1 MRYLLSQEKLK
12 PNMKKLLLV
21 ISLLMSVYQMNAQG
35 IKGVI
40 KDEKGEALP
49 FASIFVKEAGSGTS
63 SNLEGFY
70 EYRLKPGTYQVTYQ
84 FLGYATQIK
93 TVKVANVFE
102 VVNLQMQPQVVN
114 LPTFIL
120 EANAEDPSY
129 TIMRK
134 AIAKAEYHLIQNDNY
149 SAEVYMKGT
158 GQVTKVPWLLK
169 KTFEKEGIDT
179 SQVFTSE
186 SVSEIYFERPN
197 TFKEKVISVRT
208 SGQDSDNANPNA
220 YINSSFYLPKVVNA
234 ISPLSP
240 RAFSYYKFKY
250 EGSFM
255 ERGYEINKI
264 RVTPRSK
271 GDDLFEGVIYIREN
285 FWNIHSLDLKTS
297 LMGFEIRIEQILA
310 PIKDEIWMPVT
321 QKFEFSGSI
330 FGLAGRYDYL
340 ASVSNYQVTENK
352 DLNPDIILID
362 EKIEEAPEEVEIKK
376 TVSATDS
383 VSQVFNTEQPVSR
396 KQLRKMMKEYDKEER
411 EDLEEQDVVSDYS
424 YKIDSLATKKDS
436 IYWASRRPI
445 PLTQRE
451 VIGYKKE
458 DSTYFADKAKSEAD
472 SSKSRNG
479 VKFKPSD
486 LLAGSN
492 YALGKR
498 LRFNFP
504 GFLPQVRF
512 NTVEGWN
519 LDFTGTLSWR
529 EDTTARLRISPFI
542 RYGFASEQ
550 LYGKVETVFGIGQ
563 REDRGTFRIQGGHY
577 IEQFNPDAIDP
588 FINSMYTLFSEKN
601 FMRLYERDYVNI
613 SFAKRYRYNYTFST
627 KLEWANRS
635 ELFNNTTYR
644 LVDNENRVYKPNR
657 PVNNEDFAGG
667 FQNSASLI
675 SRVSLE
681 VKPWLKFRRYN
692 GRLIPLE
699 DSSPSFRFTYRKG
712 FDDVLGSDVK
722 FDHLELGLKTS
733 ARLGVRARIDI
744 DAEAGT
750 FFNNPTLLFPDFKHF
765 PGNRLTFA
773 PLNVTGGYRM
783 LDYYKYST
791 ADNYLSVFTH
801 VRFRKLLFTQLPV
814 LRLSGLKENLFVNY
828 LNTST
833 SDNYMEVG
841 YTIDNIFRFFR
852 LEFVQSFQDFKP
864 KDFGVRFGVASIFNF
879 N

>member
-1 MRYLLSQEKLK
+1 
-12 PNMKKLLLV
+12 MKKLLLV
-21 ISLLMSVYQMNAQG
+21 ISFFSIIFQINAQG
-35 IKGVI
+35 IKGTI
-40 KDEKGEALP
+40 KDENGEALP
-49 FASIFVKEAGSGTS
+49 FASIFVKEVGSGTS
-63 SNLEGFY
+63 SNLNGFY
-70 EYRLKPGTYQVTYQ
+70 EYRLKPGAYQVTYQ
-84 FLGYATQIK
+84 FLGYASQMK
-93 TVKVANVFE
+93 KVKVGSGFE
-102 VVNLQMQPQVVN
+102 TVNIQLQAQIVN
-114 LPTFIL
+114 LPTFVL

-134 AIAKAEYHLIQNDNY
+134 AIAKAEYHLVQNDNY

-208 SGQDSDNANPNA
+208 SGQNSDNANPNA

-234 ISPLSP
+234 VSPLSP

-285 FWNIHSLDLKTS
+285 FWNIHSLNLKTS
-297 LMGFEIRIEQILA
+297 LMGFEISIEQILA

-330 FGLAGRYDYL
+330 FGLAGQYDYL
-340 ASVSNYQVTENK
+340 ASISNYEVNENE

-362 EKIEEAPEEVEIKK
+362 EKIDAAPAEIEINTAVADTD
-376 TVSATDS
+376 TVS
-383 VSQVFNTEQPVSR
+383 QIFNTGQAVSR
-396 KQLRKMMKEYDKEER
+396 KQMRKMMKAYDKEEN
-411 EDLEEQDVVSDYS
+411 EDREEQDVVSDRS
-424 YKIDSLATKKDS
+424 FKIDSLASSKDS
-436 IYWASRRPI
+436 TYWAARRPI
-445 PLTQRE
+445 PLTQKE
-451 VIGYKKE
+451 VVGYKKE
-458 DSTYFADKAKSEAD
+458 DSTYFAQKEKVDAD
-472 SSKSRNG
+472 SSKSKNG
-479 VKFKPSD
+479 AKFNPTD
-486 LLAGSN
+486 ILFGSN
-492 YALGKR
+492 YALGKK

-504 GFLPQVRF
+504 GFLPQLRF

-529 EDTTARLRISPFI
+529 GDTTSRLRISPFV
-542 RYGFASEQ
+542 RYGFASNK
-550 LYGKVETVFGIGQ
+550 LYGKVETVFGVGQ

-577 IEQFNPDAIDP
+577 IEQFNPRAIDP
-588 FINSMYTLFSEKN
+588 FINSMYTLFSERN
-601 FMRLYERDYVNI
+601 FMRLYEKDFANI
-613 SFAKRYRYNYTFST
+613 SFAKRFRYNYTFST

-635 ELFNNTTYR
+635 ELFNNTAYR
-644 LVDNENRVYKPNR
+644 LIDNDERVYKQNR
-657 PVNNEDFAGG
+657 PISNEGFAGG
-667 FQNSASLI
+667 FQNNGSLI
-675 SRVSLE
+675 STVSLE

-699 DSSPSFRFTYRKG
+699 DSSPAFRLTYRKG
-712 FDDVLGSDVK
+712 FDDILGSEVN
-722 FDHLELGLKTS
+722 FDHLEFGLKTT

-750 FFNNPTLLFPDFKHF
+750 FFNDPTLLFPDFKHF
-765 PGNRLTFA
+765 PGNRLTLA
-773 PLNVTGGYRM
+773 PLDVTGGYRM

-791 ADNYLSVFTH
+791 SNDYLSVFTH
-801 VRFRKLLFTQLPV
+801 IRFRKLLFTQLPI

-828 LNTST
+828 LNTQT
-833 SDNYMEVG
+833 SDHYTEVG

-864 KDFGVRFGVASIFNF
+864 KDFGVRIGIASIFDF

>member
-1 MRYLLSQEKLK
+1 
-12 PNMKKLLLV
+12 MKKLLLV
-21 ISLLMSVYQMNAQG
+21 ISLLSATYALKAQG
-35 IKGVI
+35 IKGII
-40 KDEKGEALP
+40 KDENGDLLP
-49 FASIFVKEAGSGTS
+49 FASIFVKEIGSGTS
-63 SNLEGFY
+63 SNLDGFY
-70 EYRLKPGTYQVTYQ
+70 EYRLKPGSYQVTYQ
-84 FLGYATQIK
+84 FLGYATQVKTIK
-93 TVKVANVFE
+93 VGTSFE
-102 VVNLQMQPQVVN
+102 VVNIQMQAQVVN
-114 LPTFIL
+114 LPTFTL

-240 RAFSYYKFKY
+240 RAFSYYKFEY

-297 LMGFEIRIEQILA
+297 LLGFEIRIEQILA
-310 PIKDEIWMPVT
+310 PIKGEVWMPVT
-321 QKFEFSGSI
+321 QKFEFSGTI
-330 FGLAGRYDYL
+330 FGLSGRYDYL

-352 DLNPDIILID
+352 DLNPNIILID
-362 EKIEEAPEEVEIKK
+362 EKIEKAPEEVLIKAPK
-376 TVSATDS
+376 SNVSDS
-383 VSQVFNTEQPVSR
+383 VSQIFNTDKAISR
-396 KQLRKMMKEYDKEER
+396 KQMRKMMREYDKEER
-411 EDLEEQDVVSDYS
+411 EESEEQDVVSDYS
-424 YKIDSLATKKDS
+424 FKIDSLATKKDS
-436 IYWASRRPI
+436 SYWASRRPI
-445 PLTQRE
+445 PLSTKE
-451 VIGYKKE
+451 IIGYKKE
-458 DSTYFADKAKSEAD
+458 DSTYFAEKAKAEAD

-479 VKFKPSD
+479 AKFNPTD
-486 LLAGSN
+486 LLTGSN
-492 YALGKR
+492 YALGQR

-504 GFLPQVRF
+504 GFLPHVRF

-519 LDFTGTLSWR
+519 LDFTGTFSWR
-529 EDTTARLRISPFI
+529 EDTTARLRISPFL

-550 LYGKVETVFGIGQ
+550 LYAKVETTFGVGQ
-563 REDRGTFRIQGGHY
+563 RENRGTFRIQGGHY

-588 FINSMYTLFSEKN
+588 FINSIATLFSERN
-601 FMRLYERDYVNI
+601 FMRLYEREFANI
-613 SFAKRYRYNYTFST
+613 SFAKRFRYNYTFST

-635 ELFNNTTYR
+635 EVFNNTDYR
-644 LVDNENRVYKPNR
+644 LVNNDNRVYKPNR
-657 PVNNEDFAGG
+657 PVSNEDFAGG
-667 FQNSASLI
+667 FENSGSLI
-675 SRVSLE
+675 SSVSFE

-692 GRLIPLE
+692 GRLIPIE
-699 DSSPSFRFTYRKG
+699 DSSPAIRFTYRKG
-712 FDDVLGSDVK
+712 IDDILGSEVN

-744 DAEAGT
+744 EAEAGT

-765 PGNRLTFA
+765 PGNRLNFS
-773 PLNVTGGYRM
+773 PLEVTGGYRM

-791 ADNYLSVFTH
+791 SDDYLSLFTH
-801 VRFRKLLFTQLPV
+801 IRFRKLLFTQLPI

-828 LNTST
+828 LTTQT
-833 SDNYMEVG
+833 SDHYMEVG

-852 LEFVQSFQDFKP
+852 VEFVQSFQDFKP
-864 KDFGVRFGVASIFNF
+864 KDFGVRIGIASIFSF